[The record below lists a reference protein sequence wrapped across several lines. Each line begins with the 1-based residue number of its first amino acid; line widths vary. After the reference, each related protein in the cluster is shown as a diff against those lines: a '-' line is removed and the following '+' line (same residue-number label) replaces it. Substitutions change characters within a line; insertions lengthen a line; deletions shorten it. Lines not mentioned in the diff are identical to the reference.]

1 MTSNEALIL
10 ATAPAYLD
18 ELRSANAAIF
28 RHADAC
34 RAKGQT
40 GENSTSSQDALL
52 LYLLVRHFKR
62 RRVLDVGTN
71 IGVTA
76 MALHL
81 AATKNGGSCVT
92 CDPTD
97 YSCLPADSPRFIHA
111 SSADALAQL
120 KAEGRTIDFAFFDWV
135 PDERTLNLMA
145 DVFTR
150 DAIIAVHDY
159 AINAKGQAIIDAI
172 NAGYSPVHRGEWI
185 IPKTSPTQV
194 DDISVN
200 ICTAYWLPF
209 SLTLGENQIERFV
222 RRLRQLAQLILPPRD
237 GR

>member
-10 ATAPAYLD
+10 AAAPAYLD

-81 AATKNGGSCVT
+81 
-92 CDPTD
+92 P
-97 YSCLPADSPRFIHA
+97 
-111 SSADALAQL
+111 
-120 KAEGRTIDFAFFDWV
+120 
-135 PDERTLNLMA
+135 
-145 DVFTR
+145 
-150 DAIIAVHDY
+150 
-159 AINAKGQAIIDAI
+159 
-172 NAGYSPVHRGEWI
+172 
-185 IPKTSPTQV
+185 
-194 DDISVN
+194 
-200 ICTAYWLPF
+200 
-209 SLTLGENQIERFV
+209 
-222 RRLRQLAQLILPPRD
+222 PPRTAAHV
-237 GR
+237 